1 MDFKTLKDMLTLS
14 DVIDIVKRLGVNEVT
29 PLQRQDGFI
38 TETICH
44 NTPGQGSHKL
54 YYYHNDQLFHC
65 YTECGSF
72 DIIELVNK
80 SKGYNSLNASM
91 KYIATQLGIDIHSYG
106 FNNAKQEII
115 SDWGFINSLY
125 KKKKTNS
132 VINLPLVDEN
142 ILNKFQDIYPQ
153 SWIDEGIS
161 IETMKKYGIKYS
173 SSQQQ
178 IIIPH
183 RNEDGGLIGIRA
195 RNLNEE
201 YCDMF
206 GKYLP
211 YRDLKGKQYNHPL
224 SLNLFGLDKNIET
237 IKRLRK
243 IMIVESEKGNLQCD
257 SFYKDNNFTVAL
269 CGKNLSQWQ
278 IRRILEL
285 GVEEVIIALDK
296 QYEEVGSVEYKS
308 WQKYIR
314 ERIIKPLAPYV
325 KVYVLWDEEG
335 ILGYKDSPTDRGK
348 ETLEYLMRNK
358 IFVGCFK

>member
-1 MDFKTLKDMLTLS
+1 MDFKTLKDILTLS
-14 DVIDIVKRLGVNEVT
+14 DIIDIVKRLGVNEVT
-29 PLQRQDGFI
+29 PLQEQDGFI
-38 TETICH
+38 TQTICH

-54 YYYHNDQLFHC
+54 YYYHNDQIFHC

-80 SKGYNSLNASM
+80 VKGYNSLSASM
-91 KYIATQLGIDIHSYG
+91 KYIATQLGIDTHSYG
-106 FNNAKQEII
+106 FNTKQEMI
-115 SDWGFINSLY
+115 SDWSFINSLY
-125 KKKKTNS
+125 KRKKTHS
-132 VINLPLVDEN
+132 VINLPLVEESL
-142 ILNKFQDIYPQ
+142 LNRFQEIYSQ
-153 SWIDEGIS
+153 DWIAEGIS
-161 IETMKKYGIKYS
+161 VETMKKYGIKYS

-183 RNEDGGLIGIRA
+183 RNEKGELIGIRA

-201 YCDMF
+201 YCDLY

-211 YRDLKGKQYNHPL
+211 YRDIRGVQYNHPL

-237 IKRLRK
+237 IKRLKK
-243 IMIVESEKGNLQCD
+243 IMICESEKGCLQSD
-257 SFYKDNNFTVAL
+257 SFYNDNNFTVAL

-278 IRRILEL
+278 IKKILEL

-296 QYEEVGSVEYKS
+296 QYEEVGSVEYNA

-314 ERIIKPLAPYV
+314 DRIIKPLAPYV
-325 KVYVLWDEEG
+325 KTYVLWDEEG
-335 ILGYKDSPTDRGK
+335 VLGYKESPTDKGK
-348 ETLEYLMRNK
+348 DVLEYLMKNK